1 VMPTFEAYIA
11 SLSGLSEHSD
21 PTMATEVSEEI
32 REAAASLSAIPEI
45 DINRWQS
52 GQRTILLGSRYL
64 GSRWGC
70 HRSG

>member
-1 VMPTFEAYIA
+1 MMPTFEAYIA

-45 DINRWQS
+45 DIKSLAEWAKDHPAW
-52 GQRTILLGSRYL
+52 IPVLGLAVGLS
-64 GSRWGC
+64 
-70 HRSG
+70 